1 MNEREKFVMSGFP
14 WRLKELEK
22 TTSEMYHWLAVIFSS
37 SGEPA
42 TILGLFDS
50 KEKAVERL
58 LEDGDDDNELKIGRD
73 TETCV
78 DIVFGKITL
87 TDHGQAIRFEVNLDT
102 RIDV

>member
-1 MNEREKFVMSGFP
+1 MSANRTGFP

-22 TTSEMYHWLAVIFSS
+22 TTVAFEMYYWLSVIFGGQ
-37 SGEPA
+37 GEPA

-58 LEDGDDDNELKIGRD
+58 LEDRDDNNELKIGRD

-87 TDHGQAIRFEVNLDT
+87 TDYGQAMRLEVNLDT